1 MIFPRIKR
9 GAQRSLLLLGHKAQ
23 QFAERPALST
33 VSTARRVALH
43 LLVARIITAPIP
55 MHGDIAHAAVVLGDD
70 ADPLVVVPLNVA
82 GTLSPSATFTVDQPL
97 FAPATYSL
105 AVVEPGTSYHDEA
118 IAKAAEEARIK
129 AEAEAAAQKLV
140 AKTVKTTKTVAK
152 ANVNTPDAAAAAR
165 VTSPKLSG
173 NLQERIAY
181 LKPYFVE
188 EFGSDWKIAMAIGMA
203 ESGLTADRVS
213 HTDDHGLMQ
222 IHKGFKVYGAA
233 IYDPIENLRIAA
245 RTYYKRRG
253 FQPWTTYKKGTYK
266 KYLHLFN

>member
-9 GAQRSLLLLGHKAQ
+9 GAQRSLLLVGQKYL

-43 LLVARIITAPIP
+43 LMVARIITAPIP
-55 MHGDIAHAAVVLGDD
+55 MHGDIAHAAVLTADD
-70 ADPLVVVPLNVA
+70 SEPSVVIPLNVA
-82 GTLSPSATFTVDQPL
+82 GPLSPSQDQDNL
-97 FAPATYSL
+97 NV
-105 AVVEPGTSYHDEA
+105 AVYTLNTVEPTASYRDLED
-118 IAKAAEEARIK
+118 AKIAEEARLK
-129 AEAEAAAQKLV
+129 AEAEAAA
-140 AKTVKTTKTVAK
+140 ARAAAVKPVTKTVVK
-152 ANVNTPDAAAAAR
+152 ATVRTADAAAAAR

-173 NLQERIAY
+173 ELATRIAY
-181 LKPYFVE
+181 LKPYFME
-188 EFGSDWKIAMAIGMA
+188 EFGGDWKIAMAIGMA

-213 HTDDHGLMQ
+213 RTDDHGLMQ
-222 IHKGFKVYGAA
+222 IHKGFSVYGAA